1 MSTIRR
7 QPYWYRGTQQEWNA
21 MSEADRQAAI
31 DKHQRERDAERKT
44 DPNTMV
50 SLIMNAVEHGNW
62 TEVYLWSQE
71 LAGYA
76 RTRARTEFDIVFGDK
91 P

>member
-1 MSTIRR
+1 MSKKIKNDPDRVSVVSGNSTRV
-7 QPYWYRGTQQEWNA
+7 QELV
-21 MSEADRQAAI
+21 
-31 DKHQRERDAERKT
+31 REIKKLYQKER
-44 DPNTMV
+44 DPNTMA

-76 RTRARTEFDIVFGDK
+76 RTRARAEFDMVFGENEGELT
-91 P
+91 